1 MDARRLIIFVLI
13 SVGLLFVWQKYISPP
28 PEPTHTTFSES
39 GTPNTQVNP
48 QGATSGANKNDINQL
63 NTTTSQNSGIQSNQ
77 TIVVNTDVI
86 KATINTFGGDI
97 RSLDILSHAKDRKDT
112 EPYSLLSSSNNRIF
126 IAQTGLLGD
135 TSLALPTHTSIF
147 NTQKLNYALESGQ
160 NQLTVDLSY
169 VANGVNVIKSY
180 TFTRGSYVIDVA
192 YSINNATTHNL
203 NNISAYWRLLRD
215 DQAPASET
223 RFAHTFTG
231 PAYYNSTNKFN
242 KLKFSDIA
250 KNDVSYPANT
260 RDGWVGY
267 IQHYFTAMWLLD
279 SNQYHNV
286 CSNLVVCRFSFK
298 AVGNN
303 LYSAGVLTDLPT
315 IAANSVYKINLP
327 LYAGPEVYK
336 QLVIA
341 APHLQLTKDYGWVY
355 IFATPL
361 FWLLVKLY
369 ELVKNWGWA
378 IILLTFLVKLV
389 LYPLTRA
396 SYISMAKMRALTPKL
411 EQLKARHADDK
422 VALQKATMELYRT
435 EKVNPI
441 GGCLP
446 MILQIPIFLGLY
458 WALLASVELRHA
470 SFLWVNDLSRPDPYY
485 IFPVIL
491 AITMFLQTFL
501 NPPPTDPTQA
511 KVMRI
516 MPVAFSIMFFF
527 FPCGLVLYWLANNIL
542 TMLQQWYV
550 NNHVTLRRKNR
561 ADQKVIKNK
570 K

>member
-1 MDARRLIIFVLI
+1 MDARRLIVFVLI
-13 SVGLLFVWQKYISPP
+13 SIGLLFVWQKYVSPP
-28 PEPTHTTFSES
+28 PQLSHSQVIES
-39 GTPNTQVNP
+39 GSISHQANSANARSDNTITTATPT
-48 QGATSGANKNDINQL
+48 INGL
-63 NTTTSQNSGIQSNQ
+63 QSNQ
-77 TIVVNTDVI
+77 VITVNTDVVR
-86 KATINTFGGDI
+86 ATINTVGGDI
-97 RSLDILSHAKDRKDT
+97 RSLDILSHANNNADKD
-112 EPYSLLSSSNNRIF
+112 PYNLLMSSNGRTF
-126 IAQTGLLGD
+126 IAQTGILADSSLG
-135 TSLALPTHTSIF
+135 LPTHNNIF
-147 NTQKLNYALESGQ
+147 NSEKSNYTLAANQ
-160 NQLTVDLSY
+160 NQLDVKLTY
-169 VANGVNVIKSY
+169 IANGVNIVKTY
-180 TFTRGSYVIDVA
+180 TFTRGSYIVNIT
-192 YSINNATTHNL
+192 YSINNATTHALDNV
-203 NNISAYWRLLRD
+203 SVYWRLLRD

-223 RFAHTFTG
+223 KFAHTFTG
-231 PAYYNSTNKFN
+231 AAYYNNRTKFN
-242 KLKFSDIA
+242 KIKFSDLE
-250 KNDVSYPANT
+250 KNDVTYPNT
-260 RDGWVGY
+260 TTDGWVGF

-279 SNQYHNV
+279 SNQYHNI
-286 CSNLVVCRFSFK
+286 CANQITCHFNFK
-298 AVGNN
+298 GVGK
-303 LYSAGVLTDLPT
+303 LSSAGVITDLPS
-315 IAANSVYKINLP
+315 ISPNSTYHINMP
-327 LYAGPEVYK
+327 LYAGPEDYK
-336 QLVIA
+336 QLVAA

-378 IILLTFLVKLV
+378 IILLTFLVKLI

-411 EQLKARHADDK
+411 EELKSRHADDK
-422 VALQKATMELYRT
+422 VALQKATMELYRS

-470 SFLWVNDLSRPDPYY
+470 SFLWVHDLSRPDPYY

-491 AITMFLQTFL
+491 AISMFLQTFL

-527 FPCGLVLYWLANNIL
+527 FPCGLVLYWLVNNIL

-550 NNHVTLRRKNR
+550 NNHVSLRRKN
-561 ADQKVIKNK
+561 ITNK
-570 K
+570 KSK